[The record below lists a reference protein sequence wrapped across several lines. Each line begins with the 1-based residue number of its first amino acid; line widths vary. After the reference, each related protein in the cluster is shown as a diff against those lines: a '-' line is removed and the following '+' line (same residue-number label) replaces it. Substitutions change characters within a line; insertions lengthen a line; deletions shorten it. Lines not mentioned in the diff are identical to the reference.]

1 MLFRSF
7 RIAITARE
15 HAPWLTGP
23 MTLAALALA
32 AGIGVRASGLDHAGV
47 SFCYFKALTGYAC
60 LTCGATR
67 AIGHLSHLEFSQ
79 AFLVQPLL
87 TLGTL
92 AVMLWGLLDTLLL
105 PAGKR
110 TILRLE
116 GRAPRAV
123 FLFLAI
129 LAALNWAYLLATGV

>member
-7 RIAITARE
+7 RIAITPRE
-15 HAPWLTGP
+15 HGLWLTGP

-32 AGIGVRASGLDHAGV
+32 AGIGVRVSGLDHAGV

-67 AIGHLSHLEFSQ
+67 AIGHLSRFEFSQ
-79 AFLVQPLL
+79 ALLVQPLL

-92 AVMLWGLLDTLLL
+92 AVVLWGLLDTLLL

-123 FLFLAI
+123 FLVLAI